1 MEKVDPATSSEPVS
15 PTMSGVTAVQ
25 VSDYDVEAGVAK
37 DCACMQIH
45 SRSCCAARQ
54 DH

>member
-1 MEKVDPATSSEPVS
+1 MEKVDLATSSEPVS
-15 PTMSGVTAVQ
+15 PTMSGATAVQ

-45 SRSCCAARQ
+45 PRFYGAARQ
-54 DH
+54 IH